1 MTSPYKKWKSLIVT
15 IHTISIAVL
24 CINCIDI
31 LPQTPEIAF
40 PTMALLR
47 RHQSSTNITQHTS
60 LLIPPL
66 LTSSSHHTLHL
77 TRTPPVS
84 HEHDTSPHLLTA
96 SHPRDP
102 PQDHVDLT
110 IKLFHTTRSIAKR
123 LQKAIISPHFSHR
136 SSRSKQTT
144 KTYRNS
150 ALSETMPTSRSQTP
164 AAKTRSS
171 TQTKGKTPAPLPVPQ
186 VLPEPLPPAPN
197 SPVPDETPVPMDDLS
212 ASFPTPMDT
221 SDPPPQLQLSQEDS
235 SNINDI
241 LNGINNPR
249 LLQDAEGQDIV
260 PEGSPSNSPAKKK
273 SKPSSPEKQESVIP
287 SSNSHKKRTK
297 KRSSSTNPA
306 SVLKPSKYSTSPG
319 PSEDK
324 LPPTPPHI
332 HKNRKVLIEISV
344 DFGKESLSQFDGDN
358 GKKMVFAIQQLIL
371 NLKIAEKTAII
382 NPTDADSEDPP
393 LGGLSTSP
401 VPTNMTA
408 LSNYIKG
415 LNPRSF
421 QSNKTSQDAQAMD
434 TSTPRRSA
442 LAYGVI
448 SISCDKDPE
457 LLVNQIS
464 YEWARFG
471 TQMKIKELQAVET
484 ITPVAIYY
492 VYALTHRQTL
502 IDEQRDIFKEAQK
515 KMHEADYFLDH
526 DLPMNWGYKPLP
538 LCSLRTNVPR
548 IPKHSEPVNMARLPS
563 NIQTCRRVLHLEI
576 DKADLELVTHLV
588 NFSKSQGLYKR
599 WWGSHAHPTEGVD
612 WQSPPGDI
620 KRAAKFAVKTTN
632 YNASMTSIDVYGF
645 LDLNDLIEV
654 KKPDG
659 SIIKSLTG
667 REVLTSFFKFE
678 DNSPLI
684 AEVHQQVPLGSA
696 SLVYPNIPEGEKLII
711 GLAKQ
716 VAAFTSGHLGD
727 QKVDQQFIKDFLKIF
742 VDPQLIHEA
751 TQCEWD
757 SKTQTLLTPTELA
770 DDSAAGGLED
780 QGWWK
785 DVVLQYE
792 SQKGQGK
799 RAYAAPQALF
809 DLDGAQ
815 SVKTMHE
822 ANDNASGDQS
832 QESSKRVRISKET
845 KSSDKTMT
853 DNSVSSVVSDE
864 GRGRQRSGH
873 TPPSVGVRVDQ
884 DSEESERSVEERSST
899 STASDADPTEDLS
912 GTSG

>member
-1 MTSPYKKWKSLIVT
+1 
-15 IHTISIAVL
+15 
-24 CINCIDI
+24 
-31 LPQTPEIAF
+31 
-40 PTMALLR
+40 
-47 RHQSSTNITQHTS
+47 
-60 LLIPPL
+60 
-66 LTSSSHHTLHL
+66 
-77 TRTPPVS
+77 
-84 HEHDTSPHLLTA
+84 
-96 SHPRDP
+96 
-102 PQDHVDLT
+102 
-110 IKLFHTTRSIAKR
+110 
-123 LQKAIISPHFSHR
+123 
-136 SSRSKQTT
+136 
-144 KTYRNS
+144 
-150 ALSETMPTSRSQTP
+150 
-164 AAKTRSS
+164 
-171 TQTKGKTPAPLPVPQ
+171 
-186 VLPEPLPPAPN
+186 
-197 SPVPDETPVPMDDLS
+197 
-212 ASFPTPMDT
+212 MDT
-221 SDPPPQLQLSQEDS
+221 SDLPPHPLLSQDDS
-235 SNINDI
+235 SNINEI

-249 LLQDAEGQDIV
+249 LLQDTVDQNTET
-260 PEGSPSNSPAKKK
+260 EGSPSNSPAKKK
-273 SKPSSPEKQESVIP
+273 SKPSSPEKNESATT
-287 SSNSHKKRTK
+287 SSNAHKKRTK

-319 PSEDK
+319 SSTDK
-324 LPPTPPHI
+324 HPPTPPHI
-332 HKNRKVLIEISV
+332 HKNRKVLIEISI
-344 DFGKESLSQFDGDN
+344 DFAKESLSQFDGDN
-358 GKKMVFAIQQLIL
+358 GKKMVFAIQQFLL
-371 NLKIAEKTAII
+371 NLKIADKKAII
-382 NPTDADSEDPP
+382 NPTDDDSEDPP
-393 LGGLSTSP
+393 LGGQSPAP

-421 QSNKTSQDAQAMD
+421 QTNKTSQE
-434 TSTPRRSA
+434 TPESDSNSSRRSI

-471 TQMKIKELQAVET
+471 NQMKIKELQAVET

-515 KMHEADYFLDH
+515 RMHETDYFLDH
-526 DLPMNWGYKPLP
+526 DLPMNWGYRPLP

-576 DKADLELVTHLV
+576 AKADLELVTHLV
-588 NFSKSQGLYKR
+588 NFSKTQGLYKR

-620 KRAAKFAVKTTN
+620 RRAAKFAVKTTN

-645 LDLNDLIEV
+645 LDLNDTIEV

-667 REVLTSFFKFE
+667 REVLTSLFKFE

-696 SLVYPNIPEGEKLII
+696 SLVYPNIPEGEKLIT

-716 VAAFTSGHLGD
+716 VAAFSSGHLAD
-727 QKVDQQFIKDFLKIF
+727 QKVDQQFIKEFLKIF

-751 TQCEWD
+751 PQCEWD

-770 DDSAAGGLED
+770 DDSAAGGLEG

-785 DVVLQYE
+785 DVVLQYDT
-792 SQKGQGK
+792 QKGQGI

-815 SVKTMHE
+815 SVNTMHE
-822 ANDNASGDQS
+822 ANDNTSGDQS

-845 KSSDKTMT
+845 TTSNKTMA
-853 DNSVSSVVSDE
+853 DNSESSVVSDE
-864 GRGRQRSGH
+864 GRGCQRSGH
-873 TPPSVGVRVDQ
+873 TPSSVGVRVDQ
-884 DSEESERSVEERSST
+884 DSEESDRSVEELSSNA
-899 STASDADPTEDLS
+899 STASDADPTDDLS
-912 GTSG
+912 GKSG